1 MTRLAPDPPFRLAIT
16 GRAGRMS
23 ARLRDLA
30 SADSRF
36 ELIGSLGARGGETAL
51 QRDVRAAAPVH
62 VVVDFTNESGANHAL
77 ALARA
82 AGAALLV
89 GTTGLPRGILDEMGD
104 LARSRPVMIAPNT
117 SLGAA
122 VMTRLVEIAARCL
135 SGRCDIDIIE
145 RHHVHKRDAPSGT
158 ARRLADA
165 IGRATGAELPPER
178 IHAVRAGAIIGE
190 HEAAFTAPEEILKI
204 FHQATSRDVF
214 ARGALDIAA
223 WLPGRPPGMYGIDDV
238 LGWHVD
244 GGTDSPP
251 QSGR

>member
-1 MTRLAPDPPFRLAIT
+1 MTRHSPDPPFRLAIT

-23 ARLRDLA
+23 VRLRDL
-30 SADSRF
+30 SRADSRF
-36 ELIGSLGARGGETAL
+36 ELIESLGARGGETTLA
-51 QRDVRAAAPVH
+51 RDLDEAGPVH
-62 VVVDFTNESGANHAL
+62 VVVDFTNESGALHAL

-82 AGAALLV
+82 AASGGAALLV
-89 GTTGLPRGILDEMGD
+89 GTTGLSRGILDEMGD

-122 VMTRLVEIAARCL
+122 VLTRLVEIAARCFR
-135 SGRCDIDIIE
+135 GRCDIDIIE

-165 IGRATGAELPPER
+165 VRRATGADLPAER
-178 IHAVRAGAIIGE
+178 IHSVRAGAIVGE

-223 WLPGRPPGMYGIDDV
+223 WLPTRPAGSYVIDDF
-238 LGWHVD
+238 LGLD
-244 GGTDSPP
+244 PP
-251 QSGR
+251 AP